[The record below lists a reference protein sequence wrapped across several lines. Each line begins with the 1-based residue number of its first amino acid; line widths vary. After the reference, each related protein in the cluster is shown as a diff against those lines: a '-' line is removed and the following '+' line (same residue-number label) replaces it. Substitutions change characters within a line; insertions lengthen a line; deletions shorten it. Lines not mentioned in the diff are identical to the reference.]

1 MTSHDTERVKMR
13 RNRCLLS
20 VYMATNPF
28 AVVLFSTAFAAVLG
42 AAGAAGGG
50 ELWPAERPPG
60 MPSIRS
66 LDVMCG
72 KEHMDVRIAF
82 SHPFSGIVFSKGQYG
97 DPRCVYVAPLGRGGG
112 AGAARPGLS
121 LHPGAGFRTGRKA
134 QDESLR
140 PGVVVAEE
148 RHRLRGSRSG
158 WTPGE
163 DAGDKEPLLE
173 ARSQGAAEDRLG
185 LGVEEGRGVGGL
197 GDDGGRVFRFRI
209 AYSRCGTRPDHRGQF
224 YENTVVVQYDRDLLE
239 VWDEAKRLRCEWFDD
254 YEKKTASKP
263 PMVIADLDVVQLDF
277 RGDNV
282 ECWMEVQQ
290 GKGPWAPPV
299 SGIVPLG
306 TTLTLVI
313 AINDFTGEFDM
324 RVKSCSASDGGDEGN
339 GHAIQ
344 LSDDR
349 GCVLRPKM
357 VGRFLKVTGT
367 DGRATLLT
375 YAFFSAFKFPG
386 ALGVHIRCKVEI
398 CRHGCPDHC
407 GDDTV
412 PSRHGALD
420 RSGVRAR
427 RGDGPPSRVVST
439 SNGPT
444 RRGELGTQGGPRSL
458 DLSTESRRRRR
469 GVGPAAGTSEEEV
482 VGVSG
487 GYSVISEADM
497 AEEDTEPGA
506 DFEGPE
512 DTGSRWWGRSRPHE
526 VCVPAHGFGAAFLLA
541 ASAAAASAVLAGAL
555 FHRYRGTR
563 AAARAK
569 EVGPGAEMGGVD
581 GAGVDQGGLW
591 GWVAMRWPVRGG

>member
-1 MTSHDTERVKMR
+1 
-13 RNRCLLS
+13 
-20 VYMATNPF
+20 
-28 AVVLFSTAFAAVLG
+28 
-42 AAGAAGGG
+42 
-50 ELWPAERPPG
+50 

-97 DPRCVYVAPLGRGGG
+97 DPRCVYVAPL
-112 AGAARPGLS
+112 
-121 LHPGAGFRTGRKA
+121 
-134 QDESLR
+134 
-140 PGVVVAEE
+140 
-148 RHRLRGSRSG
+148 
-158 WTPGE
+158 
-163 DAGDKEPLLE
+163 
-173 ARSQGAAEDRLG
+173 
-185 LGVEEGRGVGGL
+185 
-197 GDDGGRVFRFRI
+197 DDGGRVFRFRI

-324 RVKSCSASDGGDEGN
+324 RVKSCSASDGGEDGSGG

-407 GDDTV
+407 GDDSV

-420 RSGVRAR
+420 RSAVRSR
-427 RGDGPPSRVVST
+427 RGEGSPPASRVVVT
-439 SNGPT
+439 TGGPT
-444 RRGELGTQGGPRSL
+444 RRRGEHGTQGGPRSL
-458 DLSTESRRRRR
+458 DTARRRRRR
-469 GVGPAAGTSEEEV
+469 GVEEEV

-497 AEEDTEPGA
+497 AEEESEAGA
-506 DFEGPE
+506 DFETTAAE
-512 DTGSRWWGRSRPHE
+512 DAAGSRWWGRSRPHE

-569 EVGPGAEMGGVD
+569 GGEAGVGGEMGVGGSTAVE
-581 GAGVDQGGLW
+581 QGGLW
-591 GWVAMRWPVRGG
+591 GWVAMRWPARGG